1 MEINAP
7 IAFFFGALSFF
18 SPCVLPLVPGYF
30 AIFSLNKNSKY
41 WTEDPL
47 EKKVQDKKLLEILEK
62 SNDIRLM
69 SLKEYNIYIDNY
81 IINNK
86 YPNLVK

>member
-1 MEINAP
+1 MRYFLFI
-7 IAFFFGALSFF
+7 
-18 SPCVLPLVPGYF
+18 LVITYIS
-30 AIFSLNKNSKY
+30 ACSLNKNSKY
-41 WTEDPL
+41 WTEDPR

-69 SLKEYNIYIDNY
+69 SLKEYNIYIENY
-81 IINNK
+81 IIKNE

>member
-1 MEINAP
+1 MRYLLFIILITLISAC
-7 IAFFFGALSFF
+7 SF
-18 SPCVLPLVPGYF
+18 
-30 AIFSLNKNSKY
+30 NKNSKY

-47 EKKVQDKKLLEILEK
+47 EKNAQNKRLLEILEK

-81 IINNK
+81 IIKNK

>member
-1 MEINAP
+1 MRYFLFI
-7 IAFFFGALSFF
+7 
-18 SPCVLPLVPGYF
+18 LVITNVS
-30 AIFSLNKNSKY
+30 ACSLNKNSKY

-47 EKKVQDKKLLEILEK
+47 KKKVQDKKLLEILEK

-69 SLKEYNIYIDNY
+69 SLNEYNIYIDNY

-86 YPNLVK
+86 YPNLIK

>member
-1 MEINAP
+1 MRYLLFIILITLISAC
-7 IAFFFGALSFF
+7 SF
-18 SPCVLPLVPGYF
+18 
-30 AIFSLNKNSKY
+30 NKNSKY

-47 EKKVQDKKLLEILEK
+47 EKNAQNKRLLEILEK

-81 IINNK
+81 IIKNK
-86 YPNLVK
+86 YPNL

>member
-1 MEINAP
+1 MR
-7 IAFFFGALSFF
+7 
-18 SPCVLPLVPGYF
+18 YF
-30 AIFSLNKNSKY
+30 LFILLIIHISACSLNKNSKY

>member
-1 MEINAP
+1 MRYFLFI
-7 IAFFFGALSFF
+7 
-18 SPCVLPLVPGYF
+18 LVITYIS
-30 AIFSLNKNSKY
+30 ACSLNKNSKY
-41 WTEDPL
+41 WTEDPH

>member
-1 MEINAP
+1 MR
-7 IAFFFGALSFF
+7 
-18 SPCVLPLVPGYF
+18 YF
-30 AIFSLNKNSKY
+30 LFILIIIYISACSLNKNSKY

-86 YPNLVK
+86 YPNLIK

>member
-1 MEINAP
+1 MRYLLFIILITLISAC
-7 IAFFFGALSFF
+7 SF
-18 SPCVLPLVPGYF
+18 
-30 AIFSLNKNSKY
+30 NKNSKY

-47 EKKVQDKKLLEILEK
+47 EKNAQNKRLLEILEK

>member
-1 MEINAP
+1 MRYFLFVLVITLVFACSIN
-7 IAFFFGALSFF
+7 
-18 SPCVLPLVPGYF
+18 
-30 AIFSLNKNSKY
+30 NNSKY

-47 EKKVQDKKLLEILEK
+47 EKKAQDKKLLEILEK

-69 SLKEYNIYIDNY
+69 SLKEYNIYIENY
-81 IINNK
+81 IIKNE

>member
-1 MEINAP
+1 MRYFLFI
-7 IAFFFGALSFF
+7 
-18 SPCVLPLVPGYF
+18 LVITNVS
-30 AIFSLNKNSKY
+30 ACSLNKSSKY

>member
-1 MEINAP
+1 MRYFLFI
-7 IAFFFGALSFF
+7 
-18 SPCVLPLVPGYF
+18 LVITYIS
-30 AIFSLNKNSKY
+30 ACSLNKNSKY

-69 SLKEYNIYIDNY
+69 SLKEYNIYIDNF

>member
-1 MEINAP
+1 MRYFLFI
-7 IAFFFGALSFF
+7 
-18 SPCVLPLVPGYF
+18 LVITYIS
-30 AIFSLNKNSKY
+30 ACSLNKNSKY

-47 EKKVQDKKLLEILEK
+47 KKKVQDKKLLEILEK

-69 SLKEYNIYIDNY
+69 SLNEYNIYIDNY

-86 YPNLVK
+86 YPNLIK